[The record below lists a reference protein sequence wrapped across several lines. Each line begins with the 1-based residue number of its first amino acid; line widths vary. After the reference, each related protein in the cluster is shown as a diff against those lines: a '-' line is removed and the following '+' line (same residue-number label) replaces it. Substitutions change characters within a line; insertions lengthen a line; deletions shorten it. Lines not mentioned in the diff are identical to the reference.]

1 MHQKTLKAIAL
12 AWTASALCGAAG
24 APAPGPGHRLG
35 QANYYLVEFEKEV
48 ARQQGGEK
56 AVWRNK
62 KDALQ
67 RVQALK
73 VEFPDNPDVEAL
85 YQRARTA
92 LMKSMGQLNE
102 VDPSWTLYKRNEENL
117 RKMVAAEGEAHW
129 KDLLATAGTNWLA
142 KAFPAPDV
150 DKVAADTVTNRLVV
164 LEGVRYPMNQFYG
177 GTGEYVACGK
187 PSEGY
192 YFVDL
197 GGRSWLGPYEAV
209 KRYRRNVDTGMEDVQ
224 EWTVLGR
231 ITGVTAEIP
240 SAGEEK
246 VGSLQFGWVVEPIAL
261 QVPGHVVSFY
271 DADAPSSGRFAGE
284 EKALAAKAGWFT
296 VKEVPA
302 DVTPERL
309 MEIFMTAIK
318 EKNFPLYVDCIDP
331 ERRKTPV
338 GADLLKYH
346 WDLHQSRFHNEYVHA
361 TFSKAKIRVV
371 KGFDSGDELNNFFLD
386 DSQKSKLVKAGG
398 TKIEEATVESRAID
412 ENGKQ
417 LGSPHPHRLTRTGGG
432 RWYVQDYAPR
442 F

>member
-1 MHQKTLKAIAL
+1 MNRRTPLLAL
-12 AWTASALCGAAG
+12 ALVSAVLSVSAQ
-24 APAPGPGHRLG
+24 APGPGHRLG
-35 QANYYLVEFEKEV
+35 QAKYYLVEFEKEV
-48 ARQQGGEK
+48 ERQRGGEK

-62 KDALQ
+62 RDALT

-73 VEFPDNPDVEAL
+73 VEFPDDPDVEAL

-102 VDPSWTLYKRNEENL
+102 VDPAWTLYKRNEENL
-117 RKMVAAEGEAHW
+117 RKLVASEGDAYW
-129 KDLLATAGTNWLA
+129 KELLSTAGTNWLA
-142 KAFPAPDV
+142 KPFPAPDTEGV
-150 DKVAADTVTNRLVV
+150 LADAVTNRLVV
-164 LEGVRYPMNQFYG
+164 LDGVRYPMNQFYG
-177 GTGEYVACGK
+177 GSGEYVACGK

-192 YFVDL
+192 YFIDL

-209 KRYRRNVDTGMEDVQ
+209 KRYRRNVDTGLEDVA

-231 ITGVTAEIP
+231 ITGITAEIP
-240 SAGEEK
+240 AAGEEK
-246 VGSLQFGWVVEPIAL
+246 VGSLQFGWVVQPIAL
-261 QVPGHVVSFY
+261 QVPGHVVAFY

-284 EKALAAKAGWFT
+284 AKAEEVKAGWLT
-296 VKEVPA
+296 VKEIPD

-318 EKNFPLYVDCIDP
+318 EKNYDLYVKCVNPDYA
-331 ERRKTPV
+331 KTPI
-338 GADLLKYH
+338 GSDLLRYH

-361 TFSKAKIRVV
+361 TFSKATYRVV
-371 KGFDSGDELNNFFLD
+371 KGFDSGDELNDFFLD
-386 DSQKSKLVKAGG
+386 DEQKSKLVKAGG
-398 TKIEEATVESRAID
+398 TKVEEATVESRAID

-417 LGSPHPHRLTRTGGG
+417 LGSPHPHRLIRTGNG

>member
-1 MHQKTLKAIAL
+1 MLNRFLLAAVAAAL
-12 AWTASALCGAAG
+12 AAAPVLAQGA
-24 APAPGPGHRLG
+24 GPGHRLG

-48 ARQQGGEK
+48 ALQRGGEK

-62 KDALQ
+62 KDALT

-73 VEFPDNPDVEAL
+73 MEFPDDPEVERL
-85 YQRARTA
+85 YQRARRA
-92 LMKSMGQLNE
+92 LMRSMGQLNE

-117 RKMVAAEGEAHW
+117 RKMVAAEGEACW
-129 KDLLATAGTNWLA
+129 KCLLASAGTNWLERP
-142 KAFPAPDV
+142 FPAPDTEA
-150 DKVAADTVTNRLVV
+150 VAADAVTNRLVI
-164 LEGVRYPMNQFYG
+164 LDGVRYPMDQFYG
-177 GTGEYVACGK
+177 GTGEYIACGK

-197 GGRSWLGPYEAV
+197 GGRNWLGPYEAV

-224 EWTVLGR
+224 SWTVFGR

-246 VGSLQFGWVVEPIAL
+246 VGSVQFGWIVQPIAL
-261 QVPGHVVSFY
+261 RVPGHVVAFHDSK
-271 DADAPSSGRFAGE
+271 APSSGRFAGE
-284 EKALAAKAGWFT
+284 EKAIQAKSDWFT
-296 VKEVPA
+296 VKEIPA

-318 EKNFPLYVDCIDP
+318 EKNYDLYVRCVDPDCM
-331 ERRKTPV
+331 KTPV
-338 GADLLKYH
+338 GTDLLRYH

-361 TFSKAKIRVV
+361 TFSKATYRVL

-386 DSQKSKLVKAGG
+386 DAQKAKLVKAKGV
-398 TKIEEATVESRAID
+398 KVEEATVESRAID

-417 LGSPHPHRLTRTGGG
+417 LGSPHPHRLIRKGGG

>member
-1 MHQKTLKAIAL
+1 MLDRILVAAFAAVL
-12 AWTASALCGAAG
+12 AAVPSSVQGA
-24 APAPGPGHRLG
+24 GPGHRLG

-48 ARQQGGEK
+48 ARQRGGEK
-56 AVWRNK
+56 AIWRNK
-62 KDALQ
+62 KDALT

-73 VEFPDNPDVEAL
+73 VEFPDDPEVEKL
-85 YQRARTA
+85 YQRARRA
-92 LMKSMGQLNE
+92 LMQSMGQLNE

-117 RKMVAAEGEAHW
+117 RKMVAAEGEACW
-129 KDLLATAGTNWLA
+129 KGLLASAGTNWLE
-142 KAFPAPDV
+142 KPFPAPDTDTV
-150 DKVAADTVTNRLVV
+150 SADAVTNRLVV
-164 LEGVRYPMNQFYG
+164 LDGVRYPMNQFYG
-177 GTGEYVACGK
+177 GTGEYIACGK

-197 GGRSWLGPYEAV
+197 GGRNWLGPYEAV

-246 VGSLQFGWVVEPIAL
+246 VGSVQFGWVVQPIAL
-261 QVPGHVVSFY
+261 QVPGHVVAFH

-284 EKALAAKAGWFT
+284 EKAIQAKAGWFT
-296 VKEVPA
+296 VKEIPA

-318 EKNFPLYVDCIDP
+318 EKNYDLYVQCVDPDCM
-331 ERRKTPV
+331 KTPI
-338 GADLLKYH
+338 GTDLLKYH

-361 TFSKAKIRVV
+361 TFSKATYRVL

-386 DSQKSKLVKAGG
+386 DSQKAKLVKAGG
-398 TKIEEATVESRAID
+398 VKVEEATVESRAID

-417 LGSPHPHRLTRTGGG
+417 LGSPHPHRLIRKGGG

>member
-1 MHQKTLKAIAL
+1 MLGRILLVAFATVLVTAPSL
-12 AWTASALCGAAG
+12 AQSA
-24 APAPGPGHRLG
+24 GPGHRLG

-48 ARQQGGEK
+48 ARQRGGEK
-56 AVWRNK
+56 AIWRNK

-73 VEFPDNPDVEAL
+73 LEFPNDPEVEKL
-85 YQRARTA
+85 YQRARRA
-92 LMKSMGQLNE
+92 LMQSMGQLNE

-117 RKMVAAEGEAHW
+117 RKMVAAEGEACW
-129 KDLLATAGTNWLA
+129 KGLLASAGTNWLE
-142 KAFPAPDV
+142 KPFPAPDTDAV
-150 DKVAADTVTNRLVV
+150 SADSVTNRLVI
-164 LEGVRYPMNQFYG
+164 LDGVRYPMNQFYG
-177 GTGEYVACGK
+177 GTGEYIACGK
-187 PSEGY
+187 PSEGF

-197 GGRSWLGPYEAV
+197 GGRNWLGPYEAV

-224 EWTVLGR
+224 SWTVLGR

-246 VGSLQFGWVVEPIAL
+246 IGSLQFGWIVQPIAL
-261 QVPGHVVSFY
+261 QVPGHVVAFH
-271 DADAPSSGRFAGE
+271 DAAAPSSGRFAGE
-284 EKALAAKAGWFT
+284 EKAAQAKANWFT
-296 VKEVPA
+296 VKEIPA

-318 EKNFPLYVDCIDP
+318 EKNYDLYVQCVDPDCM
-331 ERRKTPV
+331 KTPV
-338 GADLLKYH
+338 GTDLLKYH
-346 WDLHQSRFHNEYVHA
+346 WDLHQGRFHNEYVHA
-361 TFSKAKIRVV
+361 TFSKATYRVL

-386 DSQKSKLVKAGG
+386 DAQKAKLVKAKGV
-398 TKIEEATVESRAID
+398 KVEEATVESRAID

-417 LGSPHPHRLTRTGGG
+417 LGSPHPHRLIRKGSG